1 MKEGAKF
8 YSTGRPCVNGHIAPR
23 YAIGRACTECTR
35 AYHKTLRGRTT
46 SERWFN
52 SLPYQEKLIAWAR
65 RRCKYRARLEF
76 SITAADLSWPTYCPA
91 LGVELIYGTRTK
103 GSEEFW
109 RTVTLDRLDNS
120 KGYVPG
126 NVFAISRLANTI
138 KAAYSL
144 EQLSGVVR
152 YMEKARGDF

>member
-1 MKEGAKF
+1 
-8 YSTGRPCVNGHIAPR
+8 
-23 YAIGRACTECTR
+23 
-35 AYHKTLRGRTT
+35 
-46 SERWFN
+46 
-52 SLPYQEKLIAWAR
+52 
-65 RRCKYRARLEF
+65 LEF